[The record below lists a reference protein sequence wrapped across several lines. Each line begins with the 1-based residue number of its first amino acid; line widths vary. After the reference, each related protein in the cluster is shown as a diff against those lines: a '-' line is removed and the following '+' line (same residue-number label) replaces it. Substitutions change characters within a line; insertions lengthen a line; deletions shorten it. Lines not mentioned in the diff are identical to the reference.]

1 MKSITIAI
9 LTTIFLLASTFIS
22 CSNKKEEALV
32 EKSFVSI
39 SKENPRYFEF
49 ENKTWVPVMINFI
62 MPNGEPEQVFQT
74 VERYFKNFSANGGN
88 AVRIWISSP
97 FLEIEDK
104 KQGQYNPEK
113 FKRIDTVI
121 SLAKKYGIKIKF
133 TLQHIRTISP
143 KEAGNAL
150 WSNSEALCITQGG
163 SFKNINEYVDTPQGR
178 IVYMNRIKALAEKYK
193 DNEQIFGWELWNE
206 MDALG
211 SSDWYSFST
220 EILPAVKN
228 LFPNHLVS
236 QTLGSLHS
244 EDAEQ
249 RYDKMFILEVNEYI
263 NVHRY
268 LDPGTDWE
276 QYDLVR
282 QPADR
287 IASTAVSFAYSKVDN
302 LPILMNEIGAVE
314 ANHAGP
320 SKLYPKDTLG
330 ILLHDMVFAPYFNGA
345 AGCGAMWH
353 WNDYIYNN
361 NLWWH
366 YQRFNEAVSSFDP
379 AAEGFEPF
387 YTEKDHLR
395 VYGLRGKHHTLIWC
409 RDGRNN
415 WQTELIEGIAPE
427 FCENFSLKLSDF
439 NAPQI
444 QSVKTYDPWTATTT
458 ELSVVN
464 GQFTFPNFSRSIVVV
479 LSHDSRKTR

>member
-1 MKSITIAI
+1 MNTSVVTILFI
-9 LTTIFLLASTFIS
+9 LVSIS
-22 CSNKKEEALV
+22 CSSPKEKEQNEPAI

-39 SKENPRYFEF
+39 SKENPRYFEL

-62 MPNGEPEQVFQT
+62 MPNGEPEQVYQT

-113 FKRIDTVI
+113 FKRIDTII

-143 KEAGNAL
+143 KEDGNAL
-150 WSNSEALCITQGG
+150 WSNSEVLSVIKGG

-178 IVYMNRIKALAEKYK
+178 IVYINRVKALADRYK
-193 DNEQIFGWELWNE
+193 DNKQIFGWELWNE
-206 MDALG
+206 MDAVG
-211 SSDWYSFST
+211 SSDWYSFSA
-220 EILPAVKN
+220 EILPAVKD
-228 LFPNHLVS
+228 LFPNHLVT

-244 EDAEQ
+244 EEAED
-249 RYDKMFILEVNEYI
+249 RYEEMFTLRKNEYI

-268 LDPGTDWE
+268 LDPGTDWG
-276 QYDLVR
+276 QYNEVR
-282 QPADR
+282 QPADL
-287 IASTAVSFAYSKVDN
+287 IAATAVQFACKKVDS
-302 LPILMNEIGAVE
+302 LPVLMNEIGAVE

-353 WNDYIYNN
+353 WNDYLYNN

-366 YQRFNEAVSSFDP
+366 YQRFNEAVSPFDP
-379 AAEGFEPF
+379 ATEGFESF
-387 YTEKDHLR
+387 VAEKDYLR
-395 VYGLRGKHHTLIWC
+395 LYGLRGNNHTLIWC

-415 WQTELIEGIAPE
+415 WQTELIDGIAPE
-427 FCENFSLKLSDF
+427 SCENFLLKLSDF
-439 NAPQI
+439 NNQQI
-444 QSVKTYDPWTATTT
+444 HSVKTYNPWTDVIT

-464 GQFTFPNFSRSIVVV
+464 GQFTLPHFSRSIVVV
-479 LSHDSRKTR
+479 LSYGASK